1 MELQISKLIDSIVNL
16 KTDLF
21 CKRRKKKEKG
31 NKRDLFLQWNFN
43 KDEKAPKILSPKC
56 KDNFKIDST
65 ANLETDSS
73 RKK

>member
-31 NKRDLFLQWNFN
+31 NVIYFCNFN